1 MTTLNEL
8 SQLIVN
14 SLNSITNLDVIAFP
28 TTPKPNSEFITY
40 QITNIKDL
48 SYSEKIEEN
57 GNVITTFLKEITYS
71 INIYSKTALEKAEQV
86 IKKYKLTSGQLPYL
100 LENVGIT
107 RLSNVKDLTFLESN
121 FYSKRCQFD
130 VILNYTSIETEDLG
144 FFNKVELSST
154 QEPLK
159 TYVIAKLEAENG

>member
-8 SQLIVN
+8 KQLIIN
-14 SLNSITNLDVIAFP
+14 TLNSITDLDVIPFP
-28 TTPKPNSEFITY
+28 TSPKSNTEFITY

-48 SYSEKIEEN
+48 SYSENIEDN
-57 GNVITTFLKEITYS
+57 GNVITTFLKEVTFS
-71 INIYSKTALEKAEQV
+71 INIYSKDALEKAEMV
-86 IKKYKLTSGQLPYL
+86 RKKLSLTSEQINYL
-100 LENVGIT
+100 IANVGIT
-107 RLSNVKDLTFLESN
+107 RISNTKDLTFLESN

-130 VILNYTSIETEDLG
+130 VILNYTSTETEDLG

-159 TYVIAKLEAENG
+159 TYVIAKLEA